1 MSRYKKP
8 THRKSSLGVGPMVG
22 IAVGVI
28 LVGVAA
34 FALFYK
40 SAQPKAALEVT
51 GRPSLKVDRESI
63 DLDNQKLGN
72 TVQASFKLT
81 NVGDQPL
88 RFTETPYIEVVEGC

>member
-1 MSRYKKP
+1 MSRYKRP
-8 THRKSSLGVGPMVG
+8 TQGKSSSSIGPIIG

-40 SAQPKAALEVT
+40 STGPKAALEVT
-51 GRPSLKVDRESI
+51 GRPSLKVDQTTV
-63 DLDNQKLGN
+63 DLGDQKLGN
-72 TVQASFKLT
+72 TVRAAFELT

-88 RFTETPYIEVVEGC
+88 RFAETPYIEVVEGC